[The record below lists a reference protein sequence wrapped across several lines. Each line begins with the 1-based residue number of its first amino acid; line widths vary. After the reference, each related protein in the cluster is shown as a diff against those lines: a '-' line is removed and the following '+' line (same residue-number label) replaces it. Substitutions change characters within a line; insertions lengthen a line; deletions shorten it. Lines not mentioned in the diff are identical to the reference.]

1 MEERGREMQ
10 GRKRATIGMMVSGI
24 MDDFTRPACKGAM
37 KIARELD
44 VNLIVIPGKYIDRD
58 VSDNPDLAYEY
69 QYSSGFSFA
78 KPENLDA
85 VIIAA
90 GSIGCFASREKIRE
104 MIEQFQGI
112 PCVLISYQLEGYPYV
127 QYDNASGIREGMDY
141 LVGKMGCRHIGML
154 GGSLDNTDA
163 QERKDAYMAALEE
176 HGIPFEEKAYAEGNF
191 TRSCSEAI
199 KRLLDD
205 NPELDAVFC
214 VNDDTAIGLYEELNH
229 RQKIIGRDVKLFGF
243 DDVIQ
248 AARMNPPLASIRAD
262 STELGEEALRMAA
275 SLAAGEVVESRIL
288 PARFIRRE
296 SAGKQL
302 FEEKSEEFSGLKTV
316 EEYFNDSFYRHR
328 NEMEN
333 FHMIQIWDAFKRLA
347 EKLFCV
353 VENDSF
359 QITEVSEIFEALT
372 QFLDADGIAYAE
384 LSILLACFEEV
395 YRIQKKELSGI
406 EDRYELQKLYFNI
419 YRKILQMTDIELGKI
434 SEDKEKENYAMKMFI
449 RDALSFEKG
458 NDLSYASMISNLEWL
473 GIKNACIYT
482 FAEPMTHLSG
492 EYFRAPEELY
502 LKAVL
507 RNGNVETIP
516 AIAQKTPLSS
526 LFQRSL
532 QGTEGES
539 TFMCAPLFSNEI
551 IYGLVFC
558 NLTEQVFLNGEFL
571 INQMSS
577 AAKMIT
583 LLKANEKIQ
592 QELEESLHT
601 LKENN
606 IVLDNLSK
614 SDGLTGIWNRRGFQ
628 IEGEKMIEAA
638 RAKEKCVLAIYVDM
652 NNLKIINDRYGHE
665 EGDFSIRLISTILSE
680 AIKDRGIVGRIGGDE
695 FACLMITE
703 EEDDGRKLIEDIYR
717 DFHSFNR
724 ESSKPYNITVS
735 AGAVN
740 LPAEQAVSLQE
751 MLTQAEEK
759 LYEVKKYRKKDVV
772 KREYRK

>member
-1 MEERGREMQ
+1 MA
-10 GRKRATIGMMVSGI
+10 GRKQPTIGMMVSGI

-37 KIARELD
+37 KIAKELD

-85 VIIAA
+85 VIVAA
-90 GSIGCFASREKIRE
+90 GSIGCFTSRERIRE
-104 MIEQFQGI
+104 LISQFKGI

-127 QYDNASGIREGMDY
+127 QFDNASGIREGMKY
-141 LVGKMGCRHIGML
+141 LIEKMGCRHIGMV

-163 QERKDAYMAALEE
+163 QERRNAYIDALES
-176 HGIPFEEKAYAEGNF
+176 HGITFHERTYVTGNF
-191 TRSCSEAI
+191 TRNCTGAI
-199 KRLLDD
+199 KKLLDE

-214 VNDDTAIGLYEELNH
+214 VNDDTAIGMYEELNH
-229 RQKIIGRDVKLFGF
+229 RKKLIGRDIKIFGY

-248 AARMNPPLASIRAD
+248 SAKMNPPLASVRAD
-262 STELGEEALRMAA
+262 STDLGAEALRMAV
-275 SLAAGEVVESRIL
+275 SMAAGENMESRIL

-296 SAGKQL
+296 SAGNQL
-302 FEEKSEEFSGLKTV
+302 FEEKSGESLGLKTA
-316 EEYFNDSFYRHR
+316 EDYFNDSFYRHR
-328 NEMEN
+328 NEREN
-333 FHMIQIWDAFKRLA
+333 PFMIQIWETFRKLA
-347 EKLFCV
+347 ETLFGV
-353 VENDSF
+353 VKDNAF
-359 QITEVSEIFEALT
+359 GMAEVPDIFEALT
-372 QFLDADGIAYAE
+372 QFLDAKGIEYAD
-384 LSILLACFEEV
+384 LSILLSCFEEV
-395 YRIQKKELSGI
+395 YRIQKKELTSL
-406 EDRYELQKLYFNI
+406 EDKYELQKLYFTI
-419 YRKILQMTDIELGKI
+419 YRKILQATDTEIGKL

-482 FAEPMTHLSG
+482 FKEPVTHLPG
-492 EYFRAPEELY
+492 EYFKAPDEIY

-507 RNGNVETIP
+507 RNGKVETIP
-516 AIAQKTPLSS
+516 AIVQKTPLAS
-526 LFQRSL
+526 LFRRSL
-532 QGTEGES
+532 QGTEGET

-592 QELEESLHT
+592 QELEDNL
-601 LKENN
+601 LVMKENN
-606 IVLDNLSK
+606 VALDNLSK
-614 SDGLTGIWNRRGFQ
+614 LDSLTGIWNRRGFD
-628 IEGEKMIEAA
+628 IEGERLIRQAQ
-638 RAKEKCVLAIYVDM
+638 EKGQHVLAIYVDM

-665 EGDFSIRLISTILSE
+665 EGDFSIKLISAILSE
-680 AIKDRGIVGRIGGDE
+680 RMKNQGIAGRIGGDE
-695 FACLMITE
+695 FACLTITE
-703 EEDDGRKLIEDIYR
+703 EADDGRNLIEDIYR

-724 ESSKPYNITVS
+724 GSGKVYNITVS

-740 LPAEQAVSLQE
+740 LAADKVTSLQE
-751 MLTQAEEK
+751 MLTQADEK

>member
-1 MEERGREMQ
+1 MA
-10 GRKRATIGMMVSGI
+10 GRKRPTIGMMVSGI

-37 KIARELD
+37 KIAREMD

-85 VIIAA
+85 VIVAA
-90 GSIGCFASREKIRE
+90 GSIGCFASRERIKE
-104 MIEQFQGI
+104 MIGRFQGI

-127 QYDNASGIREGMDY
+127 QYDNASGIREGMEY
-141 LVGKMGCRHIGML
+141 LIGKMGCKHIGML

-163 QERKDAYMAALEE
+163 QERRDAYVKALEE
-176 HGIPFEEKAYAEGNF
+176 HGLPFEEKAYVTGNF
-191 TRSCSEAI
+191 TRNCAGAI
-199 KRLLDD
+199 KQLLDE

-214 VNDDTAIGLYEELNH
+214 VNDDTAIGMYDELN
-229 RQKIIGRDVKLFGF
+229 RRKKIIGRDVKLFGF

-248 AARMNPPLASIRAD
+248 SAKMNPPLASVRAD
-262 STELGEEALRMAA
+262 STELGEEALRMAVA
-275 SLAAGEVVESRIL
+275 MAAGEKIESHIL

-296 SAGKQL
+296 SAGNQF
-302 FEEKSEEFSGLKTV
+302 FEEKNAEFLGLKTV
-316 EEYFNDSFYRHR
+316 EDYFNDSFYRHR

-333 FHMIQIWDAFKRLA
+333 VPMIQIWEAFRGLA

-353 VENDSF
+353 VKNDSF
-359 QITEVSEIFEALT
+359 QMAEVPEIFEALT
-372 QFLDADGIAYAE
+372 QFLDADGIAYAD
-384 LSILLACFEEV
+384 LSILLSCFEEV
-395 YRIQKKELSGI
+395 YRIQKKELPGI
-406 EDRYELQKLYFNI
+406 EDRYELQKLYFTI
-419 YRKILQMTDIELGKI
+419 YRKILQTTDTELGKM
-434 SEDKEKENYAMKMFI
+434 SENKEKENYAMKMFI

-482 FAEPMTHLSG
+482 FAEPMMHLSG
-492 EYFRAPEELY
+492 EYFKAPEELY

-507 RNGNVETIP
+507 RNGKVETIP
-516 AIAQKTPLSS
+516 AIVQKTPLSS
-526 LFQRSL
+526 LFRRSL
-532 QGTEGES
+532 QGTEGET

-592 QELEESLHT
+592 QELEDSLHA

-606 IVLDNLSK
+606 IALDNLSK
-614 SDGLTGIWNRRGFQ
+614 SDGLTGIWNRRGFEV
-628 IEGEKMIEAA
+628 EGEKLIREA
-638 RAKEKCVLAIYVDM
+638 RESGKHVLAIYVDM

-665 EGDFSIRLISTILSE
+665 EGDFSIKLISAILSE
-680 AIKDRGIVGRIGGDE
+680 RMKDRGIAGRIGGDE

-724 ESSKPYNITVS
+724 GSSKVYNLTVS

-740 LPAEQAVSLQE
+740 LPAEQVTSLQE
-751 MLTQAEEK
+751 MLTQADEK